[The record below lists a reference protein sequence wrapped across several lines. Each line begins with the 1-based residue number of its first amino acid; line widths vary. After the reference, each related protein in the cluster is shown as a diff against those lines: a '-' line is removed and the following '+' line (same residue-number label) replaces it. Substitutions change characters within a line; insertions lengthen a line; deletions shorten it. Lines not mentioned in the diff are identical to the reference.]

1 MMWIRLFVLMTV
13 LMASYSATAQ
23 SWSEIER
30 ELVARLSIFM
40 LGEAL
45 LRSINTL
52 IVGLKSPVNVIRS
65 TLSMSKSMIFRW

>member
-1 MMWIRLFVLMTV
+1 MCIRLFVLITV

-30 ELVARLSIFM
+30 EARARLSIFM